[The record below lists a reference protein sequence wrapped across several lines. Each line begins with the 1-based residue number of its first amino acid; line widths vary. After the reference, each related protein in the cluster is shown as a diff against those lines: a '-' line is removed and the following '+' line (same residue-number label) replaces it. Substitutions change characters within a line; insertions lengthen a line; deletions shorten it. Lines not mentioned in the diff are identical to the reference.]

1 MCFNAQKKCQLFIKI
16 ADRKLHM
23 SNSEVPASARPHLV
37 DYRLR
42 AAMLFMQKNLSNPCM
57 AEEVASLVG
66 MSRSRFFELFHDQLG
81 TSPHVH
87 WNAIRIEEASNR
99 LRTSAENITSIA
111 MDLGFSNPGNFSR
124 FFRDHVGV
132 TPSSYRRI
140 SHAA

>member
-1 MCFNAQKKCQLFIKI
+1 MP
-16 ADRKLHM
+16 
-23 SNSEVPASARPHLV
+23 NSEVPSSVRPHLV

-42 AAMLFMQKNLSNPCM
+42 AAMLYMQKNLSNPCM